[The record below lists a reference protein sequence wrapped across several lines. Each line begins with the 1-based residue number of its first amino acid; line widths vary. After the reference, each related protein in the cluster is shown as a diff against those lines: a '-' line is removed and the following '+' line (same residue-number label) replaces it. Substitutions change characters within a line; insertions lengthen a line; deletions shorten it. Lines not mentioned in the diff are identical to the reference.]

1 VSLVDIILNRR
12 SIRRYERRPIPE
24 ETLRLILEAGRMAPS
39 AMNRQP
45 WHFIVVTDPGLKE
58 RLSRGRWNRFLKD
71 AAAVIVGC
79 GEYGHPS
86 AEKWTAIDV
95 AIAMENMV
103 IAAWALGVGSCWVGD
118 FNEREVKELLGIPEN
133 IRIIAL
139 LSLGYPAEHPTPRG
153 KKPLEEIVH
162 YNKF

>member
-1 VSLVDIILNRR
+1 MSLVNVILSRR

-24 ETLRLILEAGRMAPS
+24 ETMKLILEAGRMAPS

-45 WHFIVVTDPGLKE
+45 WHFIVVTDPRLKE
-58 RLSRGRWNRFLKD
+58 RLSGGRWNRFLRD

-86 AEKWTAIDV
+86 AERWTAIDV

-118 FNEREVKELLGIPEN
+118 FDEGEVKELLGIPEDV
-133 IRIIAL
+133 RVIAL
-139 LSLGYPAEHPTPRG
+139 LSLGYPAEHPAPRR